1 LKFKDAG
8 GSPMKNFVKSKLR
21 SGEVS
26 LGTWIS
32 IGHPD
37 VAERLALVGFDW
49 LTFDIEHSP
58 LSLETVQTMM
68 QAMSF
73 TDRCV
78 PLVRLRWNDQ
88 VLIKRVLD
96 IGAYGVIVP
105 YVNSAEE
112 AEKAVRSC
120 RYPPE
125 GVRGVGPRRAMLRD
139 PEYIKTA
146 NEEILVAVMVETEE
160 ALGRLDEIFS
170 VEGVD
175 ACFIGPWDLSTNL
188 GMGPPPNWDDP
199 RFVGILEDVVEAS
212 ERCGIAPGIHSTA
225 ETIEKVLQ
233 MGFRFCAIDADST
246 FLTRDA
252 EAALRAARA
261 KLRGRDGSP

>member
-1 LKFKDAG
+1 
-8 GSPMKNFVKSKLR
+8 
-21 SGEVS
+21 
-26 LGTWIS
+26 
-32 IGHPD
+32 
-37 VAERLALVGFDW
+37 LVGFDW

-68 QAMSF
+68 QAMGF
-73 TDRCV
+73 TDRCL

-125 GVRGVGPRRAMLRD
+125 GIRGVGPRRAMLRD

-146 NEEILVAVMVETEE
+146 NEEILVVVMVETEY
-160 ALGRLDEIFS
+160 ALHRLDEIFS
-170 VEGVD
+170 VRASTRVSSARGISRRTWGWGLRQ
-175 ACFIGPWDLSTNL
+175 IGTIL
-188 GMGPPPNWDDP
+188 G
-199 RFVGILEDVVEAS
+199 S
-212 ERCGIAPGIHSTA
+212 
-225 ETIEKVLQ
+225 
-233 MGFRFCAIDADST
+233 
-246 FLTRDA
+246 
-252 EAALRAARA
+252 
-261 KLRGRDGSP
+261 